1 MSSVNDSSSSTPQW
15 FVYFVTITLGIAF
28 TVTLVSI
35 AWNNALKEA
44 ERGFS
49 LGSQLIKESVG
60 RNARVAHNTV
70 NSVAAFFAANP
81 NLSRRQFSVITQ
93 SLFAEH
99 SFMQGAVYCRYE
111 RSGARADDGS
121 ILGIASGFKLHQVAM
136 RGGKTISSCSDI
148 FRSKG
153 GYVDMLQEL
162 FSSNKVQTIASPKIE
177 SENENDYWLLKG
189 VRGGDGNGRILGFV
203 ATLIDT
209 RTLLGSEPGDTS
221 LSIILVSDTAS
232 LMGRQLLFQK
242 AEGGNVDYPVSE
254 LKEETVTQFPSYSIK
269 LDIGK
274 HIPLADV
281 DKELIYNALLIGI
294 GITLLI
300 GALVRAKDVQE
311 RQLRE
316 RNVLI
321 EKKVEEQ
328 TMELARAR
336 DHALD
341 ASKVKSDFL
350 ASMSHEIRTPL
361 NAIIGMAELL
371 GETSLSV
378 EQKKYTNIF
387 KKAGDTLLSL
397 VNDILDL
404 SKIEAGR
411 LVLEEIEFDLSEIL
425 EESIEIYA
433 LKAAEKNI
441 ELLCDIDPDV
451 NYRRIGD
458 PARLRQIILNLIS
471 NALKFTDSGEIVVS
485 VINEPEASDSDNLRI
500 SVRDTGIGI
509 PSAKADTIF
518 NSFTQVDSSTTRKYG
533 GTGLGLTIC
542 RSLVEMMHGRIWV
555 ESGENRGSQFIFTV
569 PLPPSERE
577 PTIVPRPVRL
587 DQKRILVVDD
597 NATARNLLR
606 ARLEAAKADVV
617 TAANGKS
624 AIQLFKEG
632 DPFDLVLTDY
642 RMPEMDGL
650 ELAKEI
656 KALDPKHIVL
666 LMTDSAHLNQSIK
679 DVSMHGIDGYVV
691 KPVKHSELLKQ
702 IAYSLNRKSGESSE
716 AESITPAE
724 STKTQ
729 RILLVDDNP
738 DNRMLVKE
746 FLKKFPYEVDEA
758 ENGEQAL
765 EKFQE
770 GVYDLVLMD
779 VQMPVM
785 DGRSATRKIR
795 AWETQEGRTRTSI
808 VALTAHAIKE
818 EINECLQA
826 GCDAH
831 LSKPVKKT
839 KLIETIQEFTQ

>member
-1 MSSVNDSSSSTPQW
+1 MSSGKDNASNTPQW

-28 TVTLVSI
+28 TLTLVSI

-81 NLSRRQFSVITQ
+81 DLDQRQFSIITK

-99 SFMQGAVYCRYE
+99 AFMRGAVYCRFE
-111 RSGARADDGS
+111 KSGAGANAAGG
-121 ILGIASGFKLHQVAM
+121 ILDIASGFKLHQVAM
-136 RGGKTISSCSDI
+136 RDGGTVNSCSDI

-153 GYVDMLQEL
+153 SYVDMLQQL
-162 FSSNKVQTIASPKIE
+162 FSGNKVETVAAPKN
-177 SENENDYWLLKG
+177 ENENDYWLLKG
-189 VRGGDGNGRILGFV
+189 VRSGGVNGSILGFV

-209 RTLLGSEPGDTS
+209 RTLLGSDPGDNS
-221 LSIILVSDTAS
+221 LSITLVSDTAS

-242 AEGGNVDYPVSE
+242 AEGGNKEWPVSK
-254 LKEETVTQFPSYSIK
+254 LNEETVTQFPSYSIK

-274 HIPLADV
+274 HIPLAEV

-316 RNVLI
+316 RSMLI
-321 EKKVEEQ
+321 EKKVDEQ
-328 TMELARAR
+328 TKELAHAR
-336 DHALD
+336 DHALE
-341 ASKVKSDFL
+341 ASRVKSDFL

-371 GETSLSV
+371 GETPLTN

-404 SKIEAGR
+404 SKIEAGQ
-411 LVLEEIEFDLSEIL
+411 LVLEEIEFNLSETL
-425 EESIEIYA
+425 DESIEIYA

-441 ELLCDIDPDV
+441 ELLCDIDPEI
-451 NYRRIGD
+451 NCRRIGD

-485 VINEPEASDSDNLRI
+485 VNNEPDSYDEYLRM

-509 PSAKADTIF
+509 PSAKAESIF

-542 RSLVEMMHGRIWV
+542 RSLVEMMNGRIWV
-555 ESGENRGSQFIFTV
+555 ESEENKGSRFVFRV
-569 PLPPSERE
+569 RLPPSERE
-577 PTIVPRPVRL
+577 PTIVPRPVSL
-587 DQKRILVVDD
+587 AQKRILVVDD
-597 NATARNLLR
+597 NATARNLFR
-606 ARLEAAKADVV
+606 DRLEAAGADVE
-617 TAANGKS
+617 TAENGQA
-624 AIQLFKEG
+624 AIQIFKEG
-632 DPFDLVLTDY
+632 GPFDLVLTDY
-642 RMPEMDGL
+642 RMPEMDGIK
-650 ELAKEI
+650 LAGAIKE
-656 KALDPKHIVL
+656 LDPKHVVL
-666 LMTDSAHLNQSIK
+666 LMIDSAHLNQFIK
-679 DVSMHGIDGYVV
+679 DMSLHGIDGYVV

-702 IAYSLNRKSGESSE
+702 IADSLNRKKGEQSE
-716 AESITPAE
+716 VESVAPAE
-724 STKTQ
+724 TAKSL
-729 RILLVDDNP
+729 RILLVDDNS
-738 DNRMLVKE
+738 DNRMLVKAY
-746 FLKKFPYEVDEA
+746 LKKFPYDVDEA
-758 ENGEQAL
+758 ENGEKAL
-765 EKFQE
+765 KSFQE
-770 GVYDLVLMD
+770 SDYDLVLMD
-779 VQMPVM
+779 VQMPIM

-795 AWETQEGRTRTSI
+795 EWETQKGRTRTPI

-818 EINECLQA
+818 EINECMQA

-839 KLIETIQEFTQ
+839 KLIETIQEYTQ